1 MNNMNKRKDILAEA
15 VKPVISVNPLARPG
29 SSDEAKKQL
38 LELQLRMVTS
48 SINHEY
54 ARIELADD
62 DSFERREE
70 LLDYMHICRR
80 QYLEARSELEIY
92 DPYALADFE
101 ADLIRQKQATI
112 APYQA

>member
-1 MNNMNKRKDILAEA
+1 MKKRKAILGESI
-15 VKPVISVNPLARPG
+15 KPAINVNPLAHPKA
-29 SSDEAKKQL
+29 SDEAKKQL

-62 DSFERREE
+62 DSFE
-70 LLDYMHICRR
+70 
-80 QYLEARSELEIY
+80 LEIY

>member
-1 MNNMNKRKDILAEA
+1 MKKRKDILGESI
-15 VKPVISVNPLARPG
+15 KPAINVNPLAHPKA
-29 SSDEAKKQL
+29 SDEAKKQL

-70 LLDYMHICRR
+70 LLEYMHLCRR

>member
-1 MNNMNKRKDILAEA
+1 MKKRKDILGESSR
-15 VKPVISVNPLARPG
+15 PLISVNPLAHANT
-29 SSDEAKKQL
+29 SDQAKKQL

-54 ARIELADD
+54 ARVELEDD

-70 LLDYMHICRR
+70 LLEYMQVCRR